1 MLYLGTMTPLRGIDR
16 MITYGVAAA
25 GLAAPAEA
33 PAGPQRDLPPPRA
46 VPIVQVVPAPV
57 HLPTAH
63 PLLKDVADGKATLR
77 TGSAA
82 KGSVALVQ
90 TALDDLADKDPRFEK
105 ARVNAG
111 PHLGSF
117 GPRTKTAVQA
127 FQSQAGLTATGAVDS
142 TTLGALEDALRSAHN
157 LEPRP
162 VTTSLIELPK
172 NKDGDRW
179 IDGTPAKEV
188 KVSSARNGQR
198 VLSYRANMAVDADG
212 DTPNVYRSLSDYR
225 AAQARGDK
233 GIFQDPH
240 KQSKTSLVWLED
252 GKRAYPN
259 ADKVPYIVVA
269 PDLMPKSGA
278 RPGDLARVD
287 YNGQQLYAV
296 VADVGPGRKLGEA
309 SMDVA
314 RTLGIDPNPK
324 NGGLDEDFQDVKY
337 TVLTGSRH
345 SYDFRTPRNHAELQ
359 TLGARLFKG
368 AQTAGLPVN

>member
-1 MLYLGTMTPLRGIDR
+1 
-16 MITYGVAAA
+16 MITYGMAAA
-25 GLAAPAEA
+25 GIAAPTVASE
-33 PAGPQRDLPPPRA
+33 GSQRDLPAPDA
-46 VPIVQVVPAPV
+46 APIVQVVSAPA

-63 PLLKDVADGKATLR
+63 PLLRDVAQGKATLR
-77 TGSAA
+77 SGSAA

-90 TALDDLADKDPRFEK
+90 TALDALADTDPHFES

-111 PHLGSF
+111 PHLGTF
-117 GPRTKTAVQA
+117 GPKTKAAVRA
-127 FQSQAGLTATGAVDS
+127 FQMQAGLTATGVVDG
-142 TTLGALEDALRSAHN
+142 TTLGAIEDALRSAGN

-162 VTTSLIELPK
+162 ITSSVIELSK
-172 NKDGDRW
+172 NDKGKRW
-179 IDGTPAKEV
+179 IDGTPAQEV
-188 KVSSARNGQR
+188 RVSSARKGQR

-212 DTPNVYRSLSDYR
+212 DTPNVYRSLSSYR
-225 AAQARGDK
+225 AARARGDK
-233 GIFQDPH
+233 GIFQDPY

-278 RPGDLARVD
+278 RPGDMARVD

-314 RTLGIDPNPK
+314 RSLGIDPDPK
-324 NGGLDEDFQDVKY
+324 SGGLDEKFQSVKY
-337 TVLTGSRH
+337 TVLAGSRQ
-345 SYDFRTPRNHAELQ
+345 SYDFRTPRNHDELQ
-359 TLGARLFKG
+359 ALGARLFKR
-368 AQTAGLPVN
+368 AQTAGLPVD